1 MSSFVITFAMAE
13 PNTRRMPVAILLLP
27 IPNYGSK
34 PQAKAAPTGHCSTV
48 GIRRLDQEKIVM
60 SLHGKPNSC

>member
-13 PNTRRMPVAILLLP
+13 PNTRRIPVAILLLQFH
-27 IPNYGSK
+27 NYGSK
-34 PQAKAAPTGHCSTV
+34 PQAKAVPTGHCTTV
-48 GIRRLDQEKIVM
+48 RIRRLDQEKIVM